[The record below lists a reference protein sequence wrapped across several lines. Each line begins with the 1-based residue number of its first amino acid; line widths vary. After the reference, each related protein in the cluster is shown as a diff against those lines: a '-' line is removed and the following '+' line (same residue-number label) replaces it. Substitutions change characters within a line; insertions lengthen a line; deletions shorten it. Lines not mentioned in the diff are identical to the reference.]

1 VGFYQDQIVPY
12 LVQMSMRQESLAAYR
27 HRVVSGAA
35 GRILEIGIG
44 SGLNLQH
51 YGEKAQDVI
60 GLDPSVKLLSMAAE
74 APKPKGLR
82 VELVKGSAE
91 VIPLEQDSIDTVL
104 TTWTLL
110 HDSGC

>member
-1 VGFYQDQIVPY
+1 TTVKTTSRDFIIPPIQRIGFAIAERLHGTHLRLLESRYDGSVVGFYQDQIVPY

-51 YGEKAQDVI
+51 YGEKAQDV
-60 GLDPSVKLLSMAAE
+60 
-74 APKPKGLR
+74 
-82 VELVKGSAE
+82 
-91 VIPLEQDSIDTVL
+91 
-104 TTWTLL
+104 
-110 HDSGC
+110 